1 MSDYPWKLITV
12 DLDGTLTLGHGWAF
26 IATELGRQ
34 KEYRAI
40 NEAYLTGNV
49 GEPEH
54 LQRLLALARGYCV
67 AEIEAILDRA
77 PRVLG
82 IAETVSAL
90 HTSGARVA
98 LLTHN
103 PEYICAWYVRRF
115 SLDGFAGT
123 PIPPPGNGPIEEPG
137 PVRVDK
143 LAGLASLLERWQA
156 PAMSA
161 AHVGDGRADASVSPY
176 VGAGIAF
183 NPADETV
190 AKAADATV
198 RSGSLESILP
208 VLGRLHPRRPRTPS
222 PAAP

>member
-1 MSDYPWKLITV
+1 VSDYPWKLVTV
-12 DLDGTLTLGHGWAF
+12 DLDGTLTLGHGWAY

-34 KEYRAI
+34 KEYQAI
-40 NEAYLTGNV
+40 NAAYLTGNV
-49 GEPEH
+49 GESEH
-54 LQRLLALARGYCV
+54 LQRLLALARGHRV
-67 AEIEAILDRA
+67 AEIEAIMDRA
-77 PRVLG
+77 PRVSG

-90 HTSGARVA
+90 HASGARVA

-103 PEYICAWYVRRF
+103 PEYICAWYARRF

-123 PIPPPGNGPIEEPG
+123 PIPSPGNGPIEDPG
-137 PVRVDK
+137 PVRADK
-143 LAGLASLLERWQA
+143 LAGLASLLQRWGL
-156 PAMSA
+156 PATLA
-161 AHVGDGRADASVSPY
+161 AHVGDGRADASVFPY

-198 RSGSLESILP
+198 RSGSLASILP
-208 VLGRLHPRRPRTPS
+208 VLGRLHPRQPRTPS